1 MCMKKKLLLFPELF
15 ISCFILLGLYLLLTG
30 MFPINIEIN
39 PSPDKTEVKIHKKSA
54 VPPFKNID
62 IVIPNVKQAVIGSSR
77 SSKGGTTYR
86 VEFETFDGQRI
97 PVTSY
102 YSSGYVPKEALQKS
116 INKAI
121 QERSEYKRVIRQTFL
136 LIFGFIFTLIPSLML
151 IGFISQAKKPAEQS
165 VQKQT
170 QHYQTKDTFSSHSED
185 EKYNDINDSII
196 K

>member
-86 VEFETFDGQRI
+86 VEFETFDGKRI

-102 YSSGYVPKEALQKS
+102 YSSGYVPKEMLQKT
-116 INKAI
+116 INKVI
-121 QERSEYKRVIRQTFL
+121 QDRTEYKHVVRQTFL
-136 LIFGFIFTLIPSLML
+136 LIFGFIFTLIPSVML
-151 IGFISQAKKPAEQS
+151 FVFIIQTKKPTEAS
-165 VQKQT
+165 A
-170 QHYQTKDTFSSHSED
+170 QHYQTRDTFSSQRED

>member
-30 MFPINIEIN
+30 IFPINIEIN

-86 VEFETFDGQRI
+86 VEFETFDGKRI

-102 YSSGYVPKEALQKS
+102 YSSGYVPKEILQKT
-116 INKAI
+116 INKVI
-121 QERSEYKRVIRQTFL
+121 QDRTEYKHVVRQTFL
-136 LIFGFIFTLIPSLML
+136 LIFGFIFTLIPSVML
-151 IGFISQAKKPAEQS
+151 FVFIIQTKKPTEAS
-165 VQKQT
+165 A
-170 QHYQTKDTFSSHSED
+170 QHYQTRDTFSSQRED

>member
-86 VEFETFDGQRI
+86 VEFETFDGKRI

-102 YSSGYVPKEALQKS
+102 YSSGYVPKEILQKT
-116 INKAI
+116 INKVI
-121 QERSEYKRVIRQTFL
+121 QDRTEYKHVVRQTFL
-136 LIFGFIFTLIPSLML
+136 LIFGFIFTLIPSVML
-151 IGFISQAKKPAEQS
+151 FVFIIQTKKPTEAS
-165 VQKQT
+165 A
-170 QHYQTKDTFSSHSED
+170 QHYQTRDTFSSQRED

>member
-1 MCMKKKLLLFPELF
+1 MKKKLLLFPELF
-15 ISCFILLGLYLLLTG
+15 ISCFVLLGLYLLLTG
-30 MFPINIEIN
+30 LFPINIEIN
-39 PSPDKTEVKIHKKSA
+39 PSYDKTEVKIHKKSA

-86 VEFETFDGQRI
+86 VEFETFDGKRI

-102 YSSGYVPKEALQKS
+102 YSSGYVPKEILQKT
-116 INKAI
+116 INKVI
-121 QERSEYKRVIRQTFL
+121 QDRTEYKHVVRQTFL
-136 LIFGFIFTLIPSLML
+136 LIFGFIFTLIPSVML
-151 IGFISQAKKPAEQS
+151 FVFIIQTKKPTEAS
-165 VQKQT
+165 A
-170 QHYQTKDTFSSHSED
+170 QHYQTRDTFSSQRED

>member
-102 YSSGYVPKEALQKS
+102 YSSGYVPKEMLQKT
-116 INKAI
+116 INKVI
-121 QERSEYKRVIRQTFL
+121 QDRTEYKHVVRQTFL
-136 LIFGFIFTLIPSLML
+136 LIFGFIFTLIPSVML
-151 IGFISQAKKPAEQS
+151 FVFIIQTKKPTEAS
-165 VQKQT
+165 A
-170 QHYQTKDTFSSHSED
+170 QHYQTRDTFSSQRED